1 MWCPEFFYYQEAL
14 GRSYHTQME
23 GHISKTVNTV
33 DTLIPKNSRAE
44 KDIQTN
50 ILKKKKNPNKYLS
63 NFLSSKENNV
73 KKLSAH
79 KKKKKGGSR
88 N

>member
-1 MWCPEFFYYQEAL
+1 
-14 GRSYHTQME
+14 ME

-50 ILKKKKNPNKYLS
+50 ILKKKNPNKYLS

-79 KKKKKGGSR
+79 KKKKRGSR